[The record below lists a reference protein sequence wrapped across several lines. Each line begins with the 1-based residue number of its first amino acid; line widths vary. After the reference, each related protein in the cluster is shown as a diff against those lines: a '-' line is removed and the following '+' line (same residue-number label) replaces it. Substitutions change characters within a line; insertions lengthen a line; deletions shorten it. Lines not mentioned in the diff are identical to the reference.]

1 MKIVNFKQICEG
13 SSFAFTFPH
22 KEQSIYSVMEA
33 WTESYVDDYNT
44 LYEHYICRF
53 KKQTNIGY
61 ASLPVE
67 FRAILVMPEN
77 YPKTDIRVD
86 LEKDGKI
93 IASKNASKENIKSIN
108 SWLGFVNEMVT
119 HATEILEPLPF

>member
-13 SSFAFTFPH
+13 KSFAFTFPH

-33 WTESYVDDYNT
+33 WTESYVDASTHT

-53 KKQTNIGY
+53 KKQTNISY
-61 ASLPVE
+61 AIPVE
-67 FRAILVMPEN
+67 FRAKLIIPDN
-77 YPKTDIRVD
+77 YLKTDIRVD

-93 IASKNASKENIKSIN
+93 IASKSASKENIKSIN